1 MKPIPALAI
10 VLAALGAPQA
20 VLAQSKAEAAAVKAV
35 QITQARKANAA
46 LMRQYSWSSRT
57 ELIEQ
62 GAVKDTRIEL
72 VNYGPT
78 GQLQRTL
85 VNDQSAPLPF
95 GFLRRAVAE
104 NERQKM
110 ETYLHG
116 LRSLLE
122 QYTLPTAGKVLD
134 FMSAA
139 QVTAPDASGAVEMTG
154 RGVVIPGD
162 TFSVWSDA
170 RTRQTRKIQVATV
183 YQGDA
188 ANLTAT
194 FATLPSK
201 LTYVAYA
208 EVTVPA
214 KQLSVQVQNFNFNRG
229 GVTAPQTAAPAAAPA
244 PAAARPPTTITVT
257 ESVKPAPAPAPAAT
271 PTVSSSQ
278 AATVQKLKE
287 LKSLLDRG
295 VITQGQYN
303 ADSQKLLNE
312 LVQ

>member
-1 MKPIPALAI
+1 MKTIP
-10 VLAALGAPQA
+10 VLAAALAALAAPPA
-20 VLAQSKAEAAAVKAV
+20 LLAQSKAEATAVKAV

-72 VNYGPT
+72 VNYGPA

-104 NERQKM
+104 NERKKM
-110 ETYLHG
+110 EEYLHG

-134 FMSAA
+134 FMS
-139 QVTAPDASGAVEMTG
+139 TARMTGPDASGAVEMTG
-154 RGVVIPGD
+154 NGVVMPDD

-229 GVTAPQTAAPAAAPA
+229 GVTASQTVAAAPA
-244 PAAARPPTTITVT
+244 PAAARPAATVTVT
-257 ESVKPAPAPAPAAT
+257 ETARAAPAPAPAAA
-271 PTVSSSQ
+271 PAVSSSQ

-295 VITQGQYN
+295 VITQSEYN

>member
-1 MKPIPALAI
+1 M
-10 VLAALGAPQA
+10 
-20 VLAQSKAEAAAVKAV
+20 
-35 QITQARKANAA
+35 
-46 LMRQYSWSSRT
+46 
-57 ELIEQ
+57 
-62 GAVKDTRIEL
+62 
-72 VNYGPT
+72 NYGPA
-78 GQLQRTL
+78 GQLRRTL
-85 VNDQSAPLPF
+85 VNDHGAPLPF

-110 ETYLHG
+110 EAYLHG

-122 QYTLPTAGKVLD
+122 EYTLPTAGKVLD

-139 QVTAPDASGAVEMTG
+139 QVTGPDASGAVEMTG
-154 RGVVIPGD
+154 HGVVMPGD

-183 YQGDA
+183 YQGDV

-229 GVTAPQTAAPAAAPA
+229 GVTAPQTAAAALAPAAARPAATISVTETVRAASAPA
-244 PAAARPPTTITVT
+244 PAAA
-257 ESVKPAPAPAPAAT
+257 PA
-271 PTVSSSQ
+271 VSSSQ
-278 AATVQKLKE
+278 VATVQKLKE

-295 VITQGQYN
+295 VII
-303 ADSQKLLNE
+303 DSQKLLNE

>member
-1 MKPIPALAI
+1 MKTLP
-10 VLAALGAPQA
+10 VLAAALAVLGAPQA
-20 VLAQSKAEAAAVKAV
+20 LLAQSKAETTAVKAV
-35 QITQARKANAA
+35 QITEARKANAA

-72 VNYGPT
+72 VNYGPA

-85 VNDQSAPLPF
+85 VNDQGAPLPF
-95 GFLRRAVAE
+95 GFLRRAIAE
-104 NERQKM
+104 NERKKM
-110 ETYLHG
+110 EEYLHG

-122 QYTLPTAGKVLD
+122 EYTLPTAGKVLD

-139 QVTAPDASGAVEMTG
+139 KVTGPDASGAVEMTG
-154 RGVVIPGD
+154 RGVVMPGD

-183 YQGDA
+183 YQGDV

-229 GVTAPQTAAPAAAPA
+229 GVTAPQTAAAAPA
-244 PAAARPPTTITVT
+244 PAAARPAATVT
-257 ESVKPAPAPAPAAT
+257 VSEPVRAAPAPAPAAA
-271 PTVSSSQ
+271 PAVSSSQ

-295 VITQGQYN
+295 VITQSQYN

-312 LVQ
+312 LVR

>member
-1 MKPIPALAI
+1 MKTIP
-10 VLAALGAPQA
+10 VLAAALVALGAPQA
-20 VLAQSKAEAAAVKAV
+20 PFAQSKAEATAVKAV

-72 VNYGPT
+72 VNYGPG

-85 VNDQSAPLPF
+85 VNDQGARLPI
-95 GFLRRAVAE
+95 GFLRRAIAE
-104 NERQKM
+104 NERKKM
-110 ETYLHG
+110 EEYLHG

-122 QYTLPTAGKVLD
+122 EYTLPTAGKVLD

-139 QVTAPDASGAVEMTG
+139 QITGPDASGEVEMTG
-154 RGVVIPGD
+154 RGVVMPGD

-183 YQGDA
+183 YQGDV

-229 GVTAPQTAAPAAAPA
+229 GVTAPQTAAAASA
-244 PAAARPPTTITVT
+244 PAAARPAATVTVT
-257 ESVKPAPAPAPAAT
+257 ETVRATPAPAAA
-271 PTVSSSQ
+271 PAVSSSQ

-295 VITQGQYN
+295 VITQSQYN
-303 ADSQKLLNE
+303 AESQTLLNE

>member
-1 MKPIPALAI
+1 MKTIP
-10 VLAALGAPQA
+10 VLAAALAMLGAPQA
-20 VLAQSKAEAAAVKAV
+20 LLAQSKAETTAVKAV
-35 QITQARKANAA
+35 QITEARKANAA

-72 VNYGPT
+72 VNYGPA

-104 NERQKM
+104 NERKKM

-116 LRSLLE
+116 LRVLLE
-122 QYTLPTAGKVLD
+122 EYTLPTAGKVLD

-139 QVTAPDASGAVEMTG
+139 QMTGPDASGAVEMTG
-154 RGVVIPGD
+154 HGVVMPGD

-183 YQGDA
+183 YQGDV

-194 FATLPSK
+194 FATLPSR

-229 GVTAPQTAAPAAAPA
+229 GVTAPAAPA
-244 PAAARPPTTITVT
+244 PAAARAAATVTVT
-257 ESVKPAPAPAPAAT
+257 ETVRAAPAPAPAAA
-271 PTVSSSQ
+271 PAVSSSQ
-278 AATVQKLKE
+278 AATVQKLKD

-295 VITQGQYN
+295 LITQSQYN
-303 ADSQKLLNE
+303 ADSQKLLKE

>member
-1 MKPIPALAI
+1 VNPVGDHSVKILP
-10 VLAALGAPQA
+10 VVAALLVAIGAPQTA
-20 VLAQSKAEAAAVKAV
+20 RAQSKAEATAVKAV
-35 QITQARKANAA
+35 QITEARKANAA

-57 ELIEQ
+57 ELIE
-62 GAVKDTRIEL
+62 GGVVKDTRIDL
-72 VNYGPT
+72 VNYGPA

-85 VNDQSAPLPF
+85 VNDHGARLPI

-122 QYTLPTAGKVLD
+122 EYTLPTAGKVLD
-134 FMSAA
+134 FMSGA
-139 QVTAPDASGAVEMTG
+139 QVTGPDATGAVEMTG
-154 RGVVIPGD
+154 RNVVIPGD

-170 RTRQTRKIQVATV
+170 RTRQTRRIQVATV

-194 FATLPSK
+194 FATLPSR
-201 LTYVAYA
+201 LTYADYA

-229 GVTAPQTAAPAAAPA
+229 GVTAPQPVAAAPA
-244 PAAARPPTTITVT
+244 QAGPR
-257 ESVKPAPAPAPAAT
+257 PAPAVAP
-271 PTVSSSQ
+271 PVSAGQ

-295 VITQGQYN
+295 VITQSQYN